1 MANREALEG
10 ELNRIFGTRTTDA
23 WLAILEEG
31 GFPAGPVL
39 YIAEMPTDPQA
50 LVRELIVT
58 TNHPVAGRVETPG
71 QPVKFSAP
79 PGGIAQPAP
88 IPDEHRRAVLVDPGL
103 SAAESAR
110 KLARAN
116 LR

>member
-39 YIAEMPTDPQA
+39 SIAEMHTDPQA
-50 LVRELIVT
+50 LAREMIVT
-58 TNHPVAGRVETPG
+58 TNHPVAGRVDTLG
-71 QPVKFSAP
+71 LPVKFSAT

-88 IPDEHRRAVLVDPGL
+88 LLGRSEDRRVGNECVRTCSIRGSP
-103 SAAESAR
+103 SH
-110 KLARAN
+110 
-116 LR
+116 